1 MSKTIAIKI
10 KRYEELIKLES
21 RVSLAVKRAE
31 QDKFVRVEDLMNI
44 LSTKESIR
52 IAKKMEANKR
62 KLEEQWKKE
71 RDRANEEKKNL

>member
-21 RVSLAVKRAE
+21 RVSLAVKRVE

-44 LSTKESIR
+44 LSTKKSIR
-52 IAKKMEANKR
+52 IAKKIEANKR